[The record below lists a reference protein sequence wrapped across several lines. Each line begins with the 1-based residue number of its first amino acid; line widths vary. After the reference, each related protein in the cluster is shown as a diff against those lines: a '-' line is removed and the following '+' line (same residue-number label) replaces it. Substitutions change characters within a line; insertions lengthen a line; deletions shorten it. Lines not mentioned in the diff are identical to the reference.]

1 MIVNIPEGTKPRR
14 RLASP
19 YKELSERGITK
30 NNWLEH
36 LDEMEDSEIT
46 AMLNIDPPV
55 NRECLDEERKARPSL
70 TDRMRAEG
78 MRDFG

>member
-46 AMLNIDPPV
+46 AMLNIDSGV
-55 NRECLDEERKARPSL
+55 SRKRLDEERKAQPDL
-70 TDRMRAEG
+70 TDRMYAEG